1 MLASFDMLAWV
12 PGPLE
17 LSVIAV
23 VALLFFGRRL
33 PEVAKSMG
41 KSIVEFKKGLKDV
54 KDDIDTASTPDD
66 DRKALPANDEA
77 NENKSST

>member
-1 MLASFDMLAWV
+1 MVASFDMLAWM
-12 PGPLE
+12 PGAPEML
-17 LSVIAV
+17 VIAA

-33 PEVAKSMG
+33 PDVARSMG

-66 DRKALPANDEA
+66 DRKTLPANDQA
-77 NENKSST
+77 DENKSST